1 MELRAAEQVAAACE
15 DDTLLVWAAQ
25 GMRGGVRAWT
35 LGEAVAVASP
45 ELNRRDRLTV
55 RGQASQVA
63 AVVRLALPEL
73 GPSYRLLGDRALIVE
88 LGERLPGTGPAR
100 PFEWMDTGPDAG
112 GTTGGEGAAADGAD
126 PGRVGWLEGAEE
138 EVGALLAGASP
149 SSWAVPGLPGVRR
162 WAGLRAAGGAL
173 VATAADAWSCPQVGF
188 VAGVAT
194 DAAHRGRGYAR
205 RVCRFAFAAL
215 AAEHGR
221 VALMVDSDNRAAI
234 GVYERLGMR
243 GRPVAA
249 ATMGGTADG

>member
-1 MELRAAEQVAAACE
+1 MVKGMELRAVEEVAAACD

-25 GMRGGVRAWT
+25 GMRGGVRAWA

-55 RGQASQVA
+55 RGGGAEVA
-63 AVVRLALPEL
+63 AVVRLALAEL
-73 GPSYRLLGDRALIVE
+73 GPSYRLLGDRELIVE

-100 PFEWMDTGPDAG
+100 PFEWMDTGRDTGRDTDRDAG
-112 GTTGGEGAAADGAD
+112 GAD
-126 PGRVGWLEGAEE
+126 PGRVGWLEGADE
-138 EVGALLAGASP
+138 EVGVLLAGASP

-162 WAGLRAAGGAL
+162 WAGLRAADGEL

-194 DAAHRGRGYAR
+194 AAARRGRGYAQ

-221 VALMVDSDNRAAI
+221 VALMVDTDNRAAI

-249 ATMGGTADG
+249 ATVGE

>member
-1 MELRAAEQVAAACE
+1 MGTVKGVELRAAEEVAAACD

-25 GMRGGVRAWT
+25 GMRGGVRAWA

-55 RGQASQVA
+55 RGDAAQVA
-63 AVVRLALPEL
+63 AVVGLALPEL
-73 GPSYRLLGDRALIVE
+73 GPSYRLLGDRELIVE

-100 PFEWMDTGPDAG
+100 PFEWMDTGPNAARDAG
-112 GTTGGEGAAADGAD
+112 GAG
-126 PGRVGWLEGAEE
+126 PGRVGWLEGADE
-138 EVGALLAGASP
+138 EVGVLLAGASP

-162 WAGLRAAGGAL
+162 WAGLRAADGEL

-194 DAAHRGRGYAR
+194 AAAHRGRGYAR

-221 VALMVDSDNRAAI
+221 VALMVDTDNRAAI

-249 ATMGGTADG
+249 ATVGQ